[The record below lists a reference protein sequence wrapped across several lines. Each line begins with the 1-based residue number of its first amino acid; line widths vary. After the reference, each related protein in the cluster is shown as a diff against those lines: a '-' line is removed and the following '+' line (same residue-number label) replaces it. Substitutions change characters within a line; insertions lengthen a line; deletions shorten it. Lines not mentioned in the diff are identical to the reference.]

1 MNPLYIV
8 LAILIFGMLI
18 FVHEAGHYIFARI
31 FRVKIYEF
39 SIGMGPKLISRTSK
53 KTGIAY
59 SLRLLP
65 FGGFVS
71 MAGEDEESED
81 ENAFGRKPPLQ
92 RIVISA
98 AGALVN
104 IVLGIVVMTVLV
116 ASAGKLYSTQ
126 IDGFAETQYT
136 STSEMGLDIGDR
148 IVRVGNTRVFTA
160 NDLQYEIMRQGIV
173 PLDITVIRDGERVVI
188 NDVTFPSV
196 SENGVAFGMRD
207 FTLREEPK
215 SFGTVLSHAAA
226 RSYSTIK
233 MVYDSLFD
241 LLRGRYSVSSVSGPV
256 GVTKALGEA
265 AASGRS
271 NLLYLVS
278 FISINLGVMNLLP
291 LPALDGGRIVFL
303 IIELIRRRPIPVKY
317 EGMVHLVG
325 FALLM
330 LLLILVTFKDVVAL
344 F

>member
-1 MNPLYIV
+1 M
-8 LAILIFGMLI
+8 
-18 FVHEAGHYIFARI
+18 
-31 FRVKIYEF
+31 
-39 SIGMGPKLISRTSK
+39 
-53 KTGIAY
+53 
-59 SLRLLP
+59 
-65 FGGFVS
+65 
-71 MAGEDEESED
+71 
-81 ENAFGRKPPLQ
+81 
-92 RIVISA
+92 
-98 AGALVN
+98 
-104 IVLGIVVMTVLV
+104 LGIVVMTVLV